1 MNSQDQNFQAFLQTG
16 RKIIL
21 DTKAKKT
28 TSAAVKKMP
37 PPKPEG
43 PTDLHTSFVKHC
55 IQEKPK
61 PKYLLEFFE
70 EQIKKEEAKL

>member
-37 PPKPEG
+37 APKQEG
-43 PTDLHTSFVKHC
+43 PSDPHTSFVKHVV
-55 IQEKPK
+55 QEKPK

-70 EQIKKEEAKL
+70 EEIKREEAKL